1 MREEGAGADIQA
13 LAAEHIG
20 VVDQAQARLLQ
31 RVARGVGRGHGGF
44 VHRRGDQQAGLL
56 DRQRRLHRA
65 DVLLQQVARGMGQVL
80 DHTGGDHR
88 GARRQLAMQANQ
100 LLFQQRQG
108 LGHADQ
114 HPVEGPLGQLAG
126 GHEAHRCL
134 GQAVARQV
142 ALQGDMPQ
150 VRIAAAGNAGAGRQ
164 AGGQGA
170 EAVVQHQD
178 ACFSGD
184 ALLVQVVEQVFVG
197 GVEGLQRVVLLL
209 GLANEIE
216 LGKRRSEYRHK
227 NRRCF

>member
-1 MREEGAGADIQA
+1 
-13 LAAEHIG
+13 
-20 VVDQAQARLLQ
+20 
-31 RVARGVGRGHGGF
+31 
-44 VHRRGDQQAGLL
+44 
-56 DRQRRLHRA
+56 
-65 DVLLQQVARGMGQVL
+65 MGQVL
-80 DHTGGDHR
+80 DHAGGHHL
-88 GARRQLAMQANQ
+88 GAGCQLTLQADQ

-150 VRIAAAGNAGAGRQ
+150 VRIAAAGNTGAGRQ

-170 EAVVQHQD
+170 EAVVQYQD
-178 ACFSGD
+178 ARVGRD

-209 GLANEIE
+209 GQTNEIE
-216 LGKRRSEYRHK
+216 LGERRSEYRHK